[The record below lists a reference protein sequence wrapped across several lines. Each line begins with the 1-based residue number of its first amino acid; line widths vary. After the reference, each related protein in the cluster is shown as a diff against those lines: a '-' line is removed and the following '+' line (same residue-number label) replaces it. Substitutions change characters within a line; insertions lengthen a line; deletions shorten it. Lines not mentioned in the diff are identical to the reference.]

1 MEILL
6 IILCCTPG
14 LLFTIICL
22 DIMDSN
28 KNEEGFNKY
37 NSSLGVQCDAKEKC
51 DFRFSP
57 SCTTCKHNCGMKQI
71 KNSYES
77 R

>member
-6 IILCCTPG
+6 IILFCVLG
-14 LLFTIICL
+14 WLFVIIYF

-28 KNEEGFNKY
+28 RNEEGFNKY

-51 DFRFSP
+51 DFRFSF
-57 SCTTCKHNCGMKQI
+57 SCNTCKHNC
-71 KNSYES
+71 
-77 R
+77 